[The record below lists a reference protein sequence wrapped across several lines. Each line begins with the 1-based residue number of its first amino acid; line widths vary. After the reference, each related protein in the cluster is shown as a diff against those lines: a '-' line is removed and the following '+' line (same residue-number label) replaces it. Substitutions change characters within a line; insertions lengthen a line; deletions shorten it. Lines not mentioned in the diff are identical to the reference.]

1 MASARAASAR
11 RHGGVMPLNCCDYVL
26 LDGPWAERVKRMKAR
41 IERSAMVMPLA
52 KCFSRR
58 DNGVAA
64 FLDDLESFD
73 KKAHSAHSA
82 MP

>member
-1 MASARAASAR
+1 
-11 RHGGVMPLNCCDYVL
+11 
-26 LDGPWAERVKRMKAR
+26 
-41 IERSAMVMPLA
+41 MVMPLA